1 MVRPECFL
9 PAMDFILLPFG
20 EFFMLNL
27 PFFLPL
33 PMRTVWRVS
42 KYLFRYRG
50 LFLLTMLLAVLST
63 LALVSIPKVVQHIL
77 QDVIAR
83 AAPGQLS
90 KGIALIVLLY
100 FLRDFFTSI
109 RIRVN
114 NLLEQKVLLDLRRDV
129 HTKLLDLPVSFYD
142 QRKSGE
148 ISSRVV
154 DDVANVERVLLDGTE
169 QGIIAVVTIFGIGIM
184 LWRENPLLAI
194 CAMTPLPILYAW
206 GIEHARRANKRWKR
220 LREAASDLNSL
231 LVEDIQGNRLIQ
243 TFGLQEHESRRF
255 MKKAITLRNA
265 TLEAMFSW
273 ATYGPGT
280 NFVTNLGLV
289 AIIGVS
295 SWMMSMNPDSFSF
308 PQLVAFVM
316 YAGLLYEPVGQLH
329 QINQWIS
336 QGRAS
341 GERVFEIL
349 DHPVEICS
357 PAHPRPLPRGAL
369 GARFDHVTFAYAGR
383 PAVLEN
389 FSLDIPAGK
398 VTALVGHTGAGKSTV
413 ANLVMRA
420 YDATAGR
427 VLLGGIDVRE
437 LDLRELHAKVGFVA
451 QDPFLFE
458 GTVAENLRLV
468 NAMVSE
474 QEMVAALEGAA
485 AWDFVRALPQGLDT
499 NIGEKGIRL
508 SQGEKQRLTIARVLL
523 KNPPFIIL
531 DEATASVDTITERQ
545 IQRALENLMRE
556 RSVLVVAHRLS
567 TVRKADNIV
576 VLHHGRILEQGTH
589 AELLAAQGRYASL
602 WEHQVDLI
610 DEREELPTA

>member
-1 MVRPECFL
+1 M
-9 PAMDFILLPFG
+9 LLPLLHIRHSPG
-20 EFFMLNL
+20 
-27 PFFLPL
+27 
-33 PMRTVWRVS
+33 MRTVWRVS
-42 KYLFRYRG
+42 KYMLRYRG
-50 LFLLTMLLAVLST
+50 LFLLTMLLAVLSVV
-63 LALVSIPKVVQHIL
+63 AMVAIPKVVQQIL
-77 QDVIAR
+77 QNVIAR
-83 AAPGQLS
+83 AAPGHLWT
-90 KGIALIVLLY
+90 GVAVIAVLY
-100 FLRDFFTSI
+100 FLRDLFTSL

-114 NLLEQKVLLDLRRDV
+114 NTLEQQVLLDLRSDV
-129 HTKLLDLPVSFYD
+129 HARLLELPMSFYD

-169 QGIIAVVTIFGIGIM
+169 QGLIAVLTIVGISFM
-184 LWRENPLLAI
+184 LWRENPLLAV
-194 CAMTPLPILYAW
+194 CAVSPLPVLYAW
-206 GIEHARRANKRWKR
+206 GIEHARRSNKRWKR
-220 LREAASDLNSL
+220 VRETSSDLNSL

-255 MKKAITLRNA
+255 MKKALAMREA
-265 TLEAMFSW
+265 MLEAMFAW

-289 AIIGVS
+289 AIIGVGG
-295 SWMMSMNPDSFSF
+295 WMMSVNPDAFTF

-316 YAGLLYEPVGQLH
+316 YASMLYEPVGQLH
-329 QINQWIS
+329 QINQWVS

-349 DHPVEICS
+349 DHPVEIAS
-357 PAHPRPLPRGAL
+357 PPQPTPLPPGPL

-383 PAVLEN
+383 PAVLED
-389 FSLDIPAGK
+389 FTLEIPAGK

-420 YDATAGR
+420 YDATGGR
-427 VLLGGIDVRE
+427 VLLGGVNVRE
-437 LDLRELHAKVGFVA
+437 LDLRELHTKVGFVA

-458 GTVAENLRLV
+458 GTVAENLALV
-468 NAMVSE
+468 RPNVAEAAMRT
-474 QEMVAALEGAA
+474 ALDGAA
-485 AWDFVRALPQGLDT
+485 ALDFVLALPKGLHT

-523 KNPPFIIL
+523 KNPPFVIL

-545 IQRALENLMRE
+545 IQRALDNLMRE
-556 RSVLVVAHRLS
+556 RTVLVIAHRLS

-589 AELLAAQGRYASL
+589 DELRAAGGRYASL
-602 WEHQVDLI
+602 WDHQVDFI
-610 DEREELPTA
+610 DEREELPTV